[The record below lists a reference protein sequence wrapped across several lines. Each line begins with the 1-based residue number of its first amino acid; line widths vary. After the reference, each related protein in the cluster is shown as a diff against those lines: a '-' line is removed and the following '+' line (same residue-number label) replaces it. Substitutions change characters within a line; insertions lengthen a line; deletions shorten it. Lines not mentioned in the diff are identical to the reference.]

1 MKNIIRRRFGAAL
14 LLSFCLASIGN
25 IPAEAATYYVATTG
39 NDSNSGTLS
48 QPFRT
53 IIKGV
58 SVLKPGDTTY
68 VRAGTYNES
77 IDTNRVVFPSGISW
91 TSAVTLSAYAGEA
104 VTLVGYINFGVP
116 ASYIIV
122 NGLIIDA
129 NNSQDGFDINQGSHH
144 IRLQNCEIKNTY
156 QHGVGIWW
164 GNNNGLS
171 SDYNEILNC
180 KFHHIGGKAG
190 DGVPNV
196 PFGYGRG
203 HGIYMTTSNNIIRGN
218 TFYDVG
224 SYSVHQWTASPQ
236 FANNN
241 IIEGNLITRSG
252 HDTTRY
258 GSVCCAGITAS
269 GGNGTMIR
277 NNIVYGNEVNGI
289 ELGATCVNCKAYN
302 NTTYNNP
309 GWNIYTFDGA
319 SGIEIRNNIA
329 YPKGI
334 YVGGGTASSNNLVNN
349 PNFVN
354 VSANDFHLLSSS
366 PAIDGGMTLTSVTT
380 DFSRNPRPQGST
392 HDIGAYEFGGGTGSA
407 PAPPRNLNV
416 R

>member
-1 MKNIIRRRFGAAL
+1 
-14 LLSFCLASIGN
+14 
-25 IPAEAATYYVATTG
+25 
-39 NDSNSGTLS
+39 
-48 QPFRT
+48 
-53 IIKGV
+53 
-58 SVLKPGDTTY
+58 
-68 VRAGTYNES
+68 
-77 IDTNRVVFPSGISW
+77 
-91 TSAVTLSAYAGEA
+91 
-104 VTLVGYINFGVP
+104 VTLVGFIGFWVP

-122 NGLIIDA
+122 SGLHIDA
-129 NNSQDGFDINQGSHH
+129 NNSDVGFGISQGSHH

-156 QHGVGIWW
+156 THGVTIYW

-180 KFHHIGGKAG
+180 TIHHIGGRAG

-224 SYSVHQWTASPQ
+224 EYSIHQWTASPK

-241 IIEGNLITRSG
+241 IIEGNIATRSG
-252 HDTTRY
+252 HDQTRY
-258 GSVCCAGITAS
+258 GHVCCGGITVSA
-269 GGNGTMIR
+269 GTGTVIR

-289 ELGATCVNCKAYN
+289 EINPNCISCRAYN

-309 GWNIYTFDGA
+309 GWNIYAFDGG
-319 SGIEIRNNIA
+319 SGIEVRNNIA

-334 YVGGGTASSNNLVNN
+334 YSGTGTVSSNNLNTN
-349 PNFVN
+349 PSFVN
-354 VSANDFHLLSSS
+354 AAANDFHLVSSS
-366 PAIDGGMTLTSVTT
+366 PAVDAGMTLSSVTV
-380 DFSRNPRPQGST
+380 DFARSPRPQGSSY
-392 HDIGAYEFGGGTGSA
+392 DIGAYEFGGGTGSA
-407 PAPPRNLNV
+407 PAPPKNLTV